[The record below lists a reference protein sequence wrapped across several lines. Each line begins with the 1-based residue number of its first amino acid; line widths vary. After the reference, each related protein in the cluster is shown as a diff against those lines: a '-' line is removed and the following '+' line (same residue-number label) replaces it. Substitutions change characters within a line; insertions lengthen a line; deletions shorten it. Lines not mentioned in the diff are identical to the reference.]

1 MGSVALMGGGRP
13 SGTVT
18 FLFTDLEGSTR
29 NWEARPDAMS
39 SALAE
44 HDDIMRSTVEAHD
57 GFVFGTAGDSFSAA
71 FHRPEDGA
79 AAALEIQRRL
89 AGETADPA
97 LVRSR
102 MGLHVGTAEERDG
115 DYFGP
120 AVNRAARIMSVGH
133 GGQTVVSAAFAELYA
148 GGDLVD
154 LGRHGLKD
162 LDTPEHLWQIG
173 GGSFPDL
180 RSVEGYRHN
189 LPAPRTELIG
199 RDEQIESL
207 AHVLSEHRLVSLLGI
222 GGTGKTRLAQAIALE
237 VLHRF
242 PDGVWFVDLVPV
254 SSARGVVEA
263 IGSATGLKI
272 GGGDLLGGLAD
283 VLSDR
288 HLLLILDNSEHITDE
303 VADVVD
309 ELLERAVHPRVLV
322 TSREPLQLAD
332 EYHVQVPPL
341 AVAAEATSP
350 AMAMFRAAAARFGA
364 DVPPDQVDLAAK
376 VLHELDGLPLSIELA
391 AAQLRQLTLADLA
404 DRLDQRFALLQE
416 RRGGR
421 RRRQASLLAV
431 LEETWDGLN
440 GDEQTFLLHVAAFPS
455 MFELRDAEELLDG
468 RVTGVP
474 ARISADLVD
483 RGLLIARH
491 DGQMFLLET
500 VKLFARHRWEDGHD
514 YLERHTQ
521 WLFRRVR
528 SSAPDEHFN
537 SLDFSH
543 WMNERHDDRRLVE
556 DRLLEA
562 ERLDELA
569 ELSRA
574 SWLAA
579 WNQSNSSALVMLD
592 RLERILAAHALSD
605 AQSAAIHLVGSAA
618 AMPARRPEWFVR
630 GSAVAIDH
638 YRESPGYEALSTA
651 LTVGSFMRSFGDL
664 PGALELLD
672 EASAAALLAGARR
685 CEGLVLAYRALL
697 LSVHGDR
704 SEALDLVRE
713 TERNFGGPLDQVW
726 GITESARF
734 VIHLFDDPPRARDC
748 WGGNRPHVEL
758 YFIESMNAWA
768 AAADG
773 DLSAALSTLS
783 EVEASLRAG
792 GRDDGL
798 PDLLLAPAIAA
809 WRLGDSSRASRW
821 ATAIHRA
828 DRQTQT
834 FNATG
839 AFRQLRDRVGLLDE
853 NPLEAA
859 SIQEI
864 YREAREWLSE
874 QATRQ

>member
-1 MGSVALMGGGRP
+1 MGGGRP

-44 HDDIMRSTVEAHD
+44 HDGIMRSSVEAHD

-89 AGETADPA
+89 AGETTDPA

-102 MGLHVGTAEERDG
+102 MGLHVGTADERDG

-133 GGQTVVSAAFAELYA
+133 GGQTVVSSAFAELYPDD
-148 GGDLVD
+148 DLVD

-207 AHVLSEHRLVSLLGI
+207 AHVLNEHRLVSLLGI
-222 GGTGKTRLAQAIALE
+222 GGTGKTRLAQAVGLE

-254 SSARGVVEA
+254 SSSRGVVEA

-272 GGGDLLGGLAD
+272 VGADLLAGLAD

-288 HLLLILDNSEHITDE
+288 HLLLVLDNSEHITDE

-309 ELLERAVHPRVLV
+309 ELLERAVSPRVLV

-332 EYHVQVPPL
+332 EFHVQVPPL
-341 AVAAEATSP
+341 VVAADERSP
-350 AMAMFRAAAARFGA
+350 AMTMFRAAAARFGA
-364 DVPPDQVDLAAK
+364 EVPSDQLDLAAK
-376 VLHELDGLPLSIELA
+376 ILHELDGLPLSIELA
-391 AAQLRQLTLADLA
+391 AAQLRQLTLAELA
-404 DRLDQRFALLQE
+404 GRLEQRFALLQE

-431 LEETWDGLN
+431 LEETWQGLN
-440 GDEQTFLLHVAAFPS
+440 DDERTFLLHVAAFPS
-455 MFELRDAEELLDG
+455 MFELRDAEELLAG
-468 RVTGVP
+468 RVAGVP
-474 ARISADLVD
+474 TRISADLVD
-483 RGLLIARH
+483 RGLLVGRQ
-491 DGQMFLLET
+491 DGRLFLLET
-500 VKLFARHRWEDGHD
+500 VKLFARRRWDDDDPDE

-521 WLFRRVR
+521 WLFGRVR
-528 SSAPDEHFN
+528 AHGPDVHLN
-537 SLDFSH
+537 SLHFSQ

-562 ERLDELA
+562 ERLDDLA
-569 ELSRA
+569 ELFRA

-579 WNQSNSSALVMLD
+579 WNQSNSSALVMLN
-592 RLERILAAHALSD
+592 RLERMITTRQLSE
-605 AQSAAIHLVGSAA
+605 AQSAAVHLVGSAA

-630 GSAVAIDH
+630 GSAVAIDS
-638 YRESPGYEALSTA
+638 YRRSPGYEPLSMALV
-651 LTVGSFMRSFGDL
+651 VGSFMRSFGDL

-672 EASAAALLAGARR
+672 EARAAARTAGARR
-685 CEGLVLAYRALL
+685 CEGLTLAYRALL

-704 SEALDLVRE
+704 GEALEVVQE

-734 VIHLFDDPPRARDC
+734 VIHLFDDPPRARNC
-748 WGGNRPHVEL
+748 WGGNRSHVEL
-758 YFIESMNAWA
+758 GFVALANSWA

-773 DLSAALSTLS
+773 DIRAALSALS
-783 EVEASLRAG
+783 EAEVSLRAG
-792 GRDDGL
+792 GGDDGL
-798 PDLLLAPAIAA
+798 PDLLLAPAIGA
-809 WRLGDSSRASRW
+809 WRLGDSPRATRW

-828 DRQTQT
+828 DRQTQS

-853 NPLEAA
+853 NPLETI

-864 YREAREWLSE
+864 YREARAWLNE
-874 QATRQ
+874 QVTGP